1 MSGHRTTPPHIVTA
15 STRRVWSADEKTA
28 IIAETEI
35 SGATVSMVARRHNI
49 HASLLFRWRRDA
61 AERDRVSRLPPQPA
75 FVPLALPAP
84 EARPVAAQPCGT
96 IEIEL
101 AGGHRVRADASVDL
115 SVLRGLLQ
123 VLVGR

>member
-15 STRRVWSADEKTA
+15 STRRVWSSDEKA
-28 IIAETEI
+28 SIIAETEAPD
-35 SGATVSMVARRHNI
+35 ATVSMVARRHNM

-61 AERDRVSRLPPQPA
+61 AERDRLSSMLAQPT
-75 FVPLALPAP
+75 FVPLALPPP
-84 EARPVAAQPCGT
+84 EARPVTAQPCGT

-115 SVLRGLLQ
+115 SVLCGLLQ